1 MPTARQKGEKGEHK
15 LSRKKKHSF
24 FGHLIYFRVIGKSKP
39 STRKITIF
47 IKCIILT
54 KYLFYHY

>member
-1 MPTARQKGEKGEHK
+1 MRVTIMPTARQKGEHK

-39 STRKITIF
+39 KKTQKRRR
-47 IKCIILT
+47 C
-54 KYLFYHY
+54 